1 MMPPRT
7 NQSSGGPGGPGTR
20 RAGGRWTRGRRNQED
35 RTDAG
40 RADNH
45 SRSESR
51 ARPPGGS
58 PLGDEPDDST
68 YAADPLPDEER
79 QIRTTFLRLRGT
91 VDAVLAAADAGR
103 SAAVGAFDIA
113 ERDASRRTH
122 RAIERAAAEAGA
134 VYDHARDV
142 LANRSSR
149 IAPFATSAEWA
160 DPGWR
165 SADWLGVGPA
175 RYVRL
180 GSLSVP
186 GAGPDRTTP
195 PDVLPALVPLLD
207 VANIGLIAEGDDREW
222 PIGAIRSLLVRA
234 LAAAPPGRLEIVTY
248 DPRIRGVTSPF
259 AALRKAGNDLLADP
273 LATPTELVN
282 RLTLLRAA
290 VMRVAELAG
299 AHGVPDLAALTAAT
313 GVQPEPYRL
322 LVICDYPYGIDE
334 RAQQEL
340 IRLAEGGPRRGV
352 SLLVHHDPRAET
364 DGGVNPAELMR
375 HMVTVR
381 GRNSAV
387 TVSALPAVTVR
398 PDQPPPRELME
409 SVAARVAEGA
419 KRGAA
424 PLVDFRALLPSQ
436 ADLWKETAIRG
447 MTARIGRAGL
457 DTVELELRGSDPS
470 LPNVLIGGAS
480 GQGKSN
486 LLLVLLHSIA
496 ASYSPDEVA
505 MYLLDFKDG
514 LEFDR
519 LGPRPG
525 RPWHLPHAHVLG
537 LEGDRAF
544 GLAVLRFLDDEFRRR
559 AEQFRL
565 AGANDL
571 AGYRT
576 LKPDAKVPRL
586 LVAID
591 EFQVLVAEDDDI
603 ARASIVILETLARR
617 GRAVGVH
624 LVLASQTLS
633 GIETLAPKER
643 SIFGQFPWRVS
654 LKTEASESE
663 AVLGRQ
669 NTEAAQLRFRG
680 EIVLNREYG
689 DPTHNRRGVVAYA
702 DEDLLDELR
711 HVLWEKAGRPQPPRV
726 FYAARPSDPDG
737 LTAALQRVLSDARP
751 GDDSRY
757 ALLGLPVDVDP
768 APVAFGLTADPG
780 RTLAVLGDGRDDAFG
795 TLGAVVWSL
804 AAQHVRGGAEFALL
818 DALGGEVGSPETTLL
833 AEAAEAYDHPVSR
846 HKGSAVG
853 RALSDLARVVDD
865 RIAAGVDRLG
875 ADQLDQ
881 PAAARRTIYVLGIG
895 LHRAARLDQYDDTG
909 FAPTDALRTLVREGP
924 LVDVHLI
931 GWWNSLRV
939 FTEHVGYEFTP
950 LVGGYVFLRAPEA
963 DVQGVLGPYVRYAPQ
978 LHRGL
983 FCDLSHGGRPVPV
996 VPFGLPDGAGL

>member
-1 MMPPRT
+1 
-7 NQSSGGPGGPGTR
+7 
-20 RAGGRWTRGRRNQED
+20 
-35 RTDAG
+35 
-40 RADNH
+40 
-45 SRSESR
+45 
-51 ARPPGGS
+51 
-58 PLGDEPDDST
+58 LGDEPDDADYT
-68 YAADPLPDEER
+68 ADPLPDEER
-79 QIRTTFLRLRGT
+79 QIRTTFLRVRGT
-91 VDAVLAAADAGR
+91 VDAILAAADAGR
-103 SAAVGAFDIA
+103 SAAEGAFEIA
-113 ERDASRRTH
+113 ERDASRRSH
-122 RAIERAAAEAGA
+122 RAIEKAHADAGDAYEQAKNTLTNRA
-134 VYDHARDV
+134 
-142 LANRSSR
+142 SR
-149 IAPFATSAEWA
+149 IAPFAANAGWNE
-160 DPGWR
+160 PGWR
-165 SADWLGVGPA
+165 SADFLGVGPA
-175 RYVRL
+175 RYVRI

-186 GAGPDRTTP
+186 GASPDRTAR

-222 PIGAIRSLLVRA
+222 PIGVIHGLVLRA
-234 LAAAPPGRLEIVTY
+234 LAAAPAGRLEIVTY

-273 LATPTELVN
+273 LATPAELVN
-282 RLTLLRAA
+282 QLTLLRAA

-299 AHGVPDLAALTAAT
+299 AHGVPDLAALTNAT

-322 LVICDYPYGIDE
+322 LVVCDYPYGIDD
-334 RAQQEL
+334 RAQLEL

-352 SLLVHHDPRAET
+352 SLLIHHDPRVEP
-364 DGGVNPAELMR
+364 DHGVNPAELLE
-375 HMVTVR
+375 HVVTVR

-387 TVSALPAVTVR
+387 TVDALPAVTVR

-409 SVAARVAEGA
+409 SVAGRVAEGA
-419 KRGAA
+419 RRGAA
-424 PLVDFRALLPSQ
+424 PVVDFRALLPTT
-436 ADLWKETAIRG
+436 ADLWRETAIRG

-457 DTVELELRGSDPS
+457 EVVELELRGSDPS
-470 LPNVLIGGAS
+470 LPNVLVGGAS

-496 ASYSPDEVA
+496 ASYGPDEVA

-519 LGPRPG
+519 LGPRPQ
-525 RPWHLPHAHVLG
+525 RPWHLPHARVLG

-544 GLAVLRFLDDEFRRR
+544 GLATLRYLDDEFRRR

-576 LKPDAKVPRL
+576 LRPDAVVPRL
-586 LVAID
+586 LLVID

-689 DPTHNRRGVVAYA
+689 DPAHNRRGVVAYA
-702 DEDLLDELR
+702 DEQLLDELR
-711 HVLWEKAGRPQPPRV
+711 QILWERAGRPAPPRV
-726 FYAARPSDPDG
+726 FYAARPSDPSG
-737 LTAALQRVLSDARP
+737 LSAALNRVRAEARP
-751 GDDSRY
+751 GDDTRY

-804 AAQHVRGGAEFALL
+804 ADQHELGGAEFVLL
-818 DALGGEVGSPETTLL
+818 DAAGGDAGSPETPLL
-833 AEAAEAYDHPVSR
+833 SEAVSAYNHRVTVHTGAAVGSGLAQLAAE
-846 HKGSAVG
+846 
-853 RALSDLARVVDD
+853 VDK
-865 RIAAGVDRLG
+865 RIAAGAGDKLG
-875 ADQLDQ
+875 GQ
-881 PAAARRTIYVLGIG
+881 PRRPIYVLGLG
-895 LHRAARLDQYDDTG
+895 LHRAARLDQWDETG
-909 FAPTDALRTLVREGP
+909 MAPTDALRTLVREGP

-939 FTEHVGYEFTP
+939 FSEHVGYEFTP
-950 LVGGYVFLRAPEA
+950 LVGGYMFLRAPEA

-996 VPFGLPDGAGL
+996 VPFGLPEGGA

>member
-7 NQSSGGPGGPGTR
+7 NQPGGSSGGPGTR
-20 RAGGRWTRGRRNQED
+20 RAGGRF
-35 RTDAG
+35 
-40 RADNH
+40 
-45 SRSESR
+45 SR
-51 ARPPGGS
+51 ARRDSGDARRENGDQPRTDNHRSRPAGAS
-58 PLGDEPDDST
+58 PLGEPDDGAET
-68 YAADPLPDEER
+68 LPDEER

-103 SAAVGAFDIA
+103 SAATGAYDIA
-113 ERDASRRTH
+113 ERDAARRTH
-122 RAIERAAAEAGA
+122 RAIERAGA
-134 VYDHARDV
+134 DADSAYEQARDTLV
-142 LANRSSR
+142 NRAGR
-149 IAPFATSAEWA
+149 MAPFATSAEWSE
-160 DPGWR
+160 PGWN
-165 SADWLGVGPA
+165 SSDFLGTGPA
-175 RYVRL
+175 RYIRL
-180 GSLSVP
+180 GSLSIP
-186 GAGPDRTTP
+186 GAGPRTSNAN
-195 PDVLPALVPLLD
+195 PDHLPALVPLLD
-207 VANIGLIAEGDDREW
+207 VGSIGLIAEGDDKEW
-222 PIGAIRSLLVRA
+222 PIGTIHSLLLRA
-234 LAAAPPGRLEIVTY
+234 LASALPGRLEIVTY

-273 LATPTELVN
+273 LATPTELLS
-282 RLTLLRAA
+282 RLTLLRSA
-290 VMRVAELAG
+290 VTRVAELAG
-299 AHGVPDLAALTAAT
+299 AHGVRDLFELTEVT

-322 LVICDYPYGIDE
+322 LVVCDYPYGIDS
-334 RAQQEL
+334 RAQTEL

-352 SLLVHHDPRAET
+352 SLLVHHDPRIHP
-364 DGGVNPAELMR
+364 DDGVNPAELLQ
-375 HMVTVR
+375 HLNIAR
-381 GRNSAV
+381 GRNSAI
-387 TVSALPAVTVR
+387 TVDLLPGVTVR
-398 PDQPPPRELME
+398 PDERPPRELIE
-409 SVAARVAEGA
+409 AVAARVAEGA
-419 KRGAA
+419 RRGAA
-424 PLVDFRALLPSQ
+424 PVVDFEALLP
-436 ADLWKETAIRG
+436 DRDKLWSSDAIRG
-447 MTARIGRAGL
+447 MTAKIGRAGL

-496 ASYSPDEVA
+496 AEYSPDEVA
-505 MYLLDFKDG
+505 MFLLDFKDG

-525 RPWHLPHAHVLG
+525 RPWHLPHARVLG

-544 GLAVLRFLDDEFRRR
+544 GLAVLRYLDGEFRRR

-576 LKPDAKVPRL
+576 LRPHETVPRL
-586 LVAID
+586 LLVID

-633 GIETLAPKER
+633 GIETLVTKER

-680 EIVLNREYG
+680 EIVFNREYG
-689 DPTHNRRGVVAYA
+689 DPAHNRRGVVAYA
-702 DEDLLDELR
+702 DEQLLDELR
-711 HVLWEKAGRPQPPRV
+711 HRLWEKAGRPAAPRV
-726 FYAARPSDPDG
+726 FYAARPSDPNL
-737 LTAALQRVLSDARP
+737 LTQALQRVLSDAPP
-751 GDDSRY
+751 GDDTKF

-780 RTLAVLGDGRDDAFG
+780 RTLAVIGDGRDDAFG

-804 AAQHVRGGAEFALL
+804 AAQHVRGGAEFVLL
-818 DALGGEVGSPETTLL
+818 DALGGDAGSPETVLL
-833 AEAAEAYDHPVSR
+833 EEAAGAYDHGVTL
-846 HKGSAVG
+846 HTGGAVG
-853 RALSDLARVVDD
+853 AGLSDLARIVDE
-865 RIAAGVDRLG
+865 RIAAGGKHTGLL
-875 ADQLDQ
+875 QQ
-881 PAAARRTIYVLGIG
+881 RRPIYVLGIG
-895 LHRAARLDQYDDTG
+895 LHRAVRLDAFDDDG
-909 FAPTDALRTLVREGP
+909 IAPTDALGKLVREGP

-939 FTEHVGYEFTP
+939 FSEHVGYEFTP

-963 DVQGVLGPYVRYAPQ
+963 DVQGVLGPYLRYAPQ
-978 LHRGL
+978 EHRGL

-996 VPFGLPDGAGL
+996 VPFGLPTGGGR

>member
-7 NQSSGGPGGPGTR
+7 NEPGGGSGGPGTR
-20 RAGGRWTRGRRNQED
+20 RAGGRWSRSRRDESTGSRD
-35 RTDAG
+35 RT
-40 RADNH
+40 RQ
-45 SRSESR
+45 
-51 ARPPGGS
+51 PGAS
-58 PLGDEPDDST
+58 PLGEPDE
-68 YAADPLPDEER
+68 AAEVLPDEER
-79 QIRTTFLRLRGT
+79 RIRTTFLRLRGT

-103 SAAVGAFDIA
+103 SAATGAYDIA
-113 ERDASRRTH
+113 ERDAARRTH
-122 RAIERAAAEAGA
+122 RAVQSAAADAEAA
-134 VYDHARDV
+134 YSRARDI
-142 LANRSSR
+142 LQDRSGR
-149 IAPFATSAEWA
+149 IAPFAAAGDWN

-165 SADWLGVGPA
+165 SDDWLGTGPA
-175 RYVRL
+175 RYIRI

-186 GAGPDRTTP
+186 GASPSAGNANPDH
-195 PDVLPALVPLLD
+195 LPALVPLLD
-207 VANIGLIAEGDDREW
+207 VASIGLVAEGDDKEW
-222 PIGAIRSLLVRA
+222 PLDTITTLLLRA
-234 LAAAPPGRLEIVTY
+234 LASAPPGRLEIVTY
-248 DPRIRGVTSPF
+248 DPRIRGVSSPF

-273 LATPTELVN
+273 LATPNEFLT
-282 RLTLLRAA
+282 RLTLLRSA

-299 AHGVPDLAALTAAT
+299 AHGVPDLASLTQAT

-322 LVICDYPYGIDE
+322 LVVCDYPYGIDS
-334 RAQQEL
+334 RSQTEL

-352 SLLVHHDPRAET
+352 SLIVHHDPRVEA
-364 DGGVNPAELMR
+364 DDGVNPAELLR
-375 HMVTVR
+375 HLNIAR
-381 GRNSAV
+381 GRNSAI

-398 PDQPPPRELME
+398 PDPPPPRELIE
-409 SVAARVAEGA
+409 KVSARVAEGA
-419 KRGAA
+419 RRGAA
-424 PLVDFRALLPSQ
+424 PVVDFEALLPEKDERWSE
-436 ADLWKETAIRG
+436 DAIRG
-447 MTARIGRAGL
+447 MTAKIGRAGL

-525 RPWHLPHAHVLG
+525 RPWHLPHARVLG

-544 GLAVLRFLDDEFRRR
+544 GLATLRYLDGEFRRR

-571 AGYRT
+571 ATYRT
-576 LKPDAKVPRL
+576 LRPKEKVPRL
-586 LVAID
+586 LLVID

-633 GIETLAPKER
+633 GIETLVTKER

-680 EIVLNREYG
+680 EIVFNREYG

-702 DEDLLDELR
+702 DERVLDDLR
-711 HVLWEKAGRPQPPRV
+711 HELWEKAGRPAAPRV
-726 FYAARPSDPDG
+726 FYAARPSDPNG
-737 LTAALQRVLSDARP
+737 LTQALQRVLTDASP
-751 GDDSRY
+751 GDDTKF

-780 RTLAVLGDGRDDAFG
+780 RTLAVIGDGREDAFG

-804 AAQHVRGGAEFALL
+804 AAQHVRGGAEFVLL
-818 DALGGEVGSPETTLL
+818 DALGGDGGSPETDLL
-833 AEAAEAYDHPVSR
+833 VDAAGAYDHNVTV
-846 HKGSAVG
+846 HAGSAVG
-853 RALSDLARVVDD
+853 VGLSDLAQIVDE
-865 RIAAGVDRLG
+865 RIAAGGRHS
-875 ADQLDQ
+875 
-881 PAAARRTIYVLGIG
+881 AAALMAERRPIYVLGIG
-895 LHRAARLDQYDDTG
+895 LHRAARLEYFDDTG
-909 FAPTDALRTLVREGP
+909 VAPTDALRTLVREGP

-939 FTEHVGYEFTP
+939 FSEHVGYEFAP
-950 LVGGYVFLRAPEA
+950 LVGGYVFLRVPEA
-963 DVQGVLGPYVRYAPQ
+963 DVQGVLGPYLRYAPQ

-996 VPFGLPDGAGL
+996 VPFGLPSGGTR

>member
-7 NQSSGGPGGPGTR
+7 NQPGGGQAGGSGPGTR
-20 RAGGRWTRGRRNQED
+20 RAGGRW
-35 RTDAG
+35 
-40 RADNH
+40 
-45 SRSESR
+45 SR
-51 ARPPGGS
+51 ARRDKADPQGTPRSDNHRSAGTS
-58 PLGDEPDDST
+58 PLSDPEDT
-68 YAADPLPDEER
+68 TDPLPAEER

-91 VDAVLAAADAGR
+91 ADALLAAADAGR
-103 SAAVGAFDIA
+103 SAATGAYEIA
-113 ERDASRRTH
+113 ERDAARRTH
-122 RAIERAAAEAGA
+122 RAVQKAEADA
-134 VYDHARDV
+134 DNAYEEARDT
-142 LANRSSR
+142 LANRVGR
-149 IAPFATSAEWA
+149 IAPFAASADWDA
-160 DPGWR
+160 PGWR
-165 SADWLGVGPA
+165 SDDWLGTGPA
-175 RYVRL
+175 RYVRI

-186 GAGPDRTTP
+186 GADPRQSGAHPDQ
-195 PDVLPALVPLLD
+195 LPALVPLLD
-207 VANIGLIAEGDDREW
+207 VGSLGLIAEGDDKDW
-222 PIGAIRSLLVRA
+222 PIRTMHSVLLRA

-273 LATPTELVN
+273 LATPNELLA

-299 AHGVPDLAALTAAT
+299 AHGVPDLATLTEVT

-322 LVICDYPYGIDE
+322 VVVCDYPYGVDS
-334 RAQQEL
+334 RAQTEL
-340 IRLAEGGPRRGV
+340 IRLAEGGPHRGV
-352 SLLVHHDPRAET
+352 SLLVHHDPRVVP
-364 DGGVNPAELMR
+364 DDGVNPAELLR
-375 HMVTVR
+375 HLNVAR
-381 GRNSAV
+381 GRNSAI
-387 TVSALPAVTVR
+387 TVNALPAVTVR
-398 PDQPPPRELME
+398 PDQPPPRELIE
-409 SVAARVAEGA
+409 RVSARVAEGA
-419 KRGAA
+419 RRGAA
-424 PLVDFRALLPSQ
+424 PVVEFEPLLPEP
-436 ADLWKETAIRG
+436 DKLWTEDAIRG
-447 MTARIGRAGL
+447 MTAKIGRAGL

-505 MYLLDFKDG
+505 MFLLDFKDG

-525 RPWHLPHAHVLG
+525 RPWHLPHARVLG

-544 GLAVLRFLDDEFRRR
+544 GLAVLRYLDGEFRRR

-576 LKPDAKVPRL
+576 LRPNETVPRL
-586 LVAID
+586 LLVID

-633 GIETLAPKER
+633 GIETLVTKER

-680 EIVLNREYG
+680 EIVFNREYG
-689 DPTHNRRGVVAYA
+689 DPAHNRRGVVAYA
-702 DEDLLDELR
+702 DEQRLDALR
-711 HVLWEKAGRPQPPRV
+711 RTLWEKAGRPAAPRV
-726 FYAARPSDPDG
+726 FYAARPSDPNL
-737 LTAALQRVLSDARP
+737 LTAALQRVLTDAPP
-751 GDDSRY
+751 GDDTKF

-780 RTLAVLGDGRDDAFG
+780 RTLAVVGDGRDDAFG

-804 AAQHVRGGAEFALL
+804 AAQHVRGGAEFVLL
-818 DALGGEVGSPETTLL
+818 DAVGGDAGSPETALL
-833 AEAAEAYDHPVSR
+833 AEAAGAYDHGVTR
-846 HKGSAVG
+846 YTGGAVG
-853 RALSDLARVVDD
+853 GGLSELARIVDE
-865 RIAAGVDRLG
+865 RIASGG
-875 ADQLDQ
+875 KHADLT
-881 PAAARRTIYVLGIG
+881 AERRPIYVLGIG
-895 LHRAARLDQYDDTG
+895 LHRAARLDHYDDTG
-909 FAPTDALRTLVREGP
+909 TVPTDALRTLVREGP

-939 FTEHVGYEFTP
+939 FSEHVGYEYAP
-950 LVGGYVFLRAPEA
+950 LVGGYVFLRVPEA
-963 DVQGVLGPYVRYAPQ
+963 DVQGVLGPYLRYQAQ

-996 VPFGLPDGAGL
+996 VPFGLPERGR